1 MFESNVMNMSDAGK
15 TLQSA
20 QPNWY
25 ALYVKSRHEYITQ
38 AELIQKNINN
48 FLPSVNRMQQWK
60 DRKKLVTFPLFPGYL
75 FVFVKPY
82 AEEYLRV
89 LKTRGAVN
97 LLSLEPGRPTPV
109 PEDEINSLRIMV
121 ESGEELDIFP
131 HLKEGS
137 RVRVKK
143 GPLTGAVGTLKARDN
158 QHIFVVNIDILGRG
172 VGVKIYADD
181 IEAD

>member
-1 MFESNVMNMSDAGK
+1 MNVSDGGGT
-15 TLQSA
+15 TLIP
-20 QPNWY
+20 QPSWY

-38 AELIQKNINN
+38 AELIRKNINN

-75 FVFVKPY
+75 FVYVRPS

-109 PEDEINSLRIMV
+109 PDDEINSLRIMV
-121 ESGEELDIFP
+121 ESGQDLDIFP
-131 HLKEGS
+131 HLKEGA

-143 GPLTGAVGTLKARDN
+143 GPLSGAVGTLKARDS